1 MKSEYVFNDKD
12 QEIEKTTYQW
22 STFDNNWEGKKKET
36 TTYNE
41 NDDIASIKEDAF
53 DGFEYMD
60 KYVHTYYYTVH
71 NTGGISEAK
80 SDTMILKLWY
90 KPALY
95 KLKYR
100 MTARFPFMT

>member
-1 MKSEYVFNDKD
+1 MTAYYSYSSGARKGTTKSVQVFNDKD

-22 STFDNNWEGKKKET
+22 STLDNNWEGKKKET

-41 NDDIASIKEDAF
+41 NDDIASIKEDVF

-60 KYVHTYYYTVH
+60 QYVHTYYYTVH

-80 SDTMILKLWY
+80 SRHDE
-90 KPALY
+90 
-95 KLKYR
+95 
-100 MTARFPFMT
+100 F